1 LLPLFFT
8 ICGIRIDI
16 WSLFDKKAHLA
27 MGSVVVV
34 LSCSAK
40 ILSTLLVSF
49 YENVPARDGFSLGIV
64 LNTKGIL
71 AILILQLGNSG
82 EVISLSLSLSHPN
95 FTCFVIITNSCHG
108 LQMWTFHDR
117 YINNWL

>member
-1 LLPLFFT
+1 
-8 ICGIRIDI
+8 
-16 WSLFDKKAHLA
+16 LA

-82 EVISLSLSLSHPN
+82 EVISLSLSHTSKFYMFCYYHKLMPW
-95 FTCFVIITNSCHG
+95 FTNVDIS
-108 LQMWTFHDR
+108 
-117 YINNWL
+117 